1 MRLLQVAS
9 ILLLYKN
16 LQSDQQNNTD
26 DTQNSTGNSHTAV
39 LQLRVV
45 HSQAAGRN
53 SYSTKDETEDKEAHN
68 TAHQRDNRQGLC
80 LLRLSLLLR
89 GLNGHTV
96 RNLLIELGCLLA
108 KLGVLVEL
116 GLGVVGVFRH
126 DLSFR

>member
-39 LQLRVV
+39 LQLGVI

>member
-1 MRLLQVAS
+1 MAIMTPPLHARGVFKLKTPWNAPADHVFEVIAIRS
-9 ILLLYKN
+9 FRDFIERG
-16 LQSDQQNNTD
+16 D
-26 DTQNSTGNSHTAV
+26 DV
-39 LQLRVV
+39 FKRFYLP
-45 HSQAAGRN
+45 
-53 SYSTKDETEDKEAHN
+53 KDETEDKEAHN

-96 RNLLIELGCLLA
+96 RSLLIELGCLLA

-126 DLSFR
+126 DFSFR

>member
-1 MRLLQVAS
+1 MRLLQIAS

-39 LQLRVV
+39 LQLGVI
-45 HSQAAGRN
+45 HSQAAGHN

-80 LLRLSLLLR
+80 LLRLSQLLR

-96 RNLLIELGCLLA
+96 RSLLTILGCLLA
-108 KLGVLVEL
+108 VLGRLVEL
-116 GLGVVGVFRH
+116 RLGVIGVFRH
-126 DLSFR
+126 DFSFR